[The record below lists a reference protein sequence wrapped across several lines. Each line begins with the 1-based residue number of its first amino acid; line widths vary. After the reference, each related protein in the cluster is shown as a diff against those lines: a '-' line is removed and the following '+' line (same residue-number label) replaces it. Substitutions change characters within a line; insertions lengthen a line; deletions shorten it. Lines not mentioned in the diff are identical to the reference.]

1 MLYWRNIM
9 VNNEVFS
16 VKVSINKKYQKIIDF
31 YTKDGSL
38 SRLVNIL
45 LDECEKDKPFKF
57 KILKKM
63 KKLDE

>member
-1 MLYWRNIM
+1 M

-16 VKVSINKKYQKIIDF
+16 VKVSIDKKYQKIIDF

>member
-1 MLYWRNIM
+1 MI
-9 VNNEVFS
+9 NNEVFPI
-16 VKVSINKKYQKIIDF
+16 KVSINKKYQKIIDF

-38 SRLVNIL
+38 SRLLNIL

-63 KKLDE
+63 KKIDE

>member
-1 MLYWRNIM
+1 MI
-9 VNNEVFS
+9 NNEVFPI
-16 VKVSINKKYQKIIDF
+16 KVSINKKYQKIIDF

>member
-1 MLYWRNIM
+1 M
-9 VNNEVFS
+9 VNNKVFPI
-16 VKVSINKKYQKIIDF
+16 KVSIDKKYQKIIDF

>member
-1 MLYWRNIM
+1 M
-9 VNNEVFS
+9 VKNEVFS

-38 SRLVNIL
+38 SRLLNIL

>member
-1 MLYWRNIM
+1 MI
-9 VNNEVFS
+9 NNEVFS
-16 VKVSINKKYQKIIDF
+16 IKVSIDKKYQKIIDF

-45 LDECEKDKPFKF
+45 LNECEKDKPFKF

>member
-1 MLYWRNIM
+1 M
-9 VNNEVFS
+9 VKNEIFS
-16 VKVSINKKYQKIIDF
+16 IKVSIDKKYQKIIDF
-31 YTKDGSL
+31 YTKEGSL

>member
-1 MLYWRNIM
+1 M
-9 VNNEVFS
+9 VKNEVFS
-16 VKVSINKKYQKIIDF
+16 VKVSIDKKYQKIIDF

-38 SRLVNIL
+38 SRLINIL

>member
-1 MLYWRNIM
+1 MM
-9 VNNEVFS
+9 NNEVFPI
-16 VKVSINKKYQKIIDF
+16 KVSIDKKYQKIIDF

>member
-1 MLYWRNIM
+1 M
-9 VNNEVFS
+9 VKNEVFS
-16 VKVSINKKYQKIIDF
+16 VKISIDKKYQKIIDF

>member
-1 MLYWRNIM
+1 MI
-9 VNNEVFS
+9 NNEVFS
-16 VKVSINKKYQKIIDF
+16 VKVSIDKKYQKIIDF

>member
-1 MLYWRNIM
+1 M
-9 VNNEVFS
+9 VKNEVFS
-16 VKVSINKKYQKIIDF
+16 VKVSIDKKYQKIVDF

>member
-1 MLYWRNIM
+1 M
-9 VNNEVFS
+9 VKNEVFS
-16 VKVSINKKYQKIIDF
+16 VKVSIDKKYQKIIDF

-45 LDECEKDKPFKF
+45 LSECEKDKPFKF

>member
-1 MLYWRNIM
+1 M
-9 VNNEVFS
+9 VKNEVFS

-31 YTKDGSL
+31 YAKDGSL
-38 SRLVNIL
+38 SRLLNIL

>member
-1 MLYWRNIM
+1 MAK
-9 VNNEVFS
+9 NEVFS
-16 VKVSINKKYQKIIDF
+16 VKISIDKKYQKIIDF

>member
-1 MLYWRNIM
+1 MGK
-9 VNNEVFS
+9 NEVFP
-16 VKVSINKKYQKIIDF
+16 VKVSIDKKYQKIIDF